1 MTGLDDTILRANWFN
16 VPDRQQVLRRHLP
29 TSGTVKAE
37 LPPRCPRPVDH
48 GNVYAVWLTVGFFEV
63 TDDSVTPARLG
74 LEIGKDEN
82 KHVRYRMFAIVDR
95 TNLSAFETTSSD
107 AFSGFTAGQE
117 RQLQL
122 PWVTKA
128 GPPAQP
134 PPYNI
139 ADVRTGR
146 EWTVTNNVYLTF
158 DPNTD
163 NEETVRAYTNGSGQ
177 LVAVFQRTHGNGCKV
192 ICRGNPG
199 PMSRYDPRNDIDVVP
214 FFMLID

>member
-1 MTGLDDTILRANWFN
+1 MDDTILRGNWFN
-16 VPDRQQVLRRHLP
+16 VPDRTAGMPPPPPYIRYQ
-29 TSGTVKAE
+29 KAE
-37 LPPRCPRPVDH
+37 LLTKIFGQLTTRS
-48 GNVYAVWLTVGFFEV
+48 NVYAVWLTVGFFEV
-63 TDDSVTPARLG
+63 TDDSVTPPRLG

-95 TNLSAFETTSSD
+95 THLAAFETTSSD
-107 AFSGFTAGQE
+107 AFGGFTPGQE

-139 ADVRTGR
+139 ADTRTGR

-163 NEETVRAYTNGSGQ
+163 NEETVRVYTNGSGQ
-177 LVAVFQRTHGNGCKV
+177 LVAAFQRAHGNGCKV